1 MDAVGFGALNVDKVY
16 LVNEIPKAEEES
28 YVIDFKVYAGGS
40 SANTIS
46 ALAKLGLK
54 TGFIGKVGR
63 DREGDFLI
71 RDFESFGVD
80 VSNIIVSDGRT
91 GVAMVF
97 VDKKGERAILLD
109 PALNDT
115 IRFDEINLSY
125 VKNFRLLHLS
135 SFVCKVSWDS
145 FESQKR
151 LAEEFEGIVSFD
163 PGSVY
168 AKFGLDKIKPLVKQT
183 NVFMPNEVEIEL
195 LTGLDYRE
203 GAEFFLRWCDVV
215 VVKRGK
221 KGCYIAS
228 DECCNEVPAYKVKA
242 VDTTGAGDAFNAG
255 FLYGLLKGWNLTE
268 CAKFGNYLASLCIQH
283 VGARTYLKHL
293 DKRYLPF

>member
-1 MDAVGFGALNVDKVY
+1 VDAIGFGALNVDKVY
-16 LVNEIPKAEEES
+16 LVSEIPKAEEES
-28 YVIDFKVYAGGS
+28 FVIDFKIYAGGS

-46 ALAKLGLK
+46 ALARLGLK
-54 TGFIGKVGR
+54 TGFIGKVGK
-63 DREGDFLI
+63 DSEGEFLI

-80 VSNIIVSDGRT
+80 TSNVIVSEGRT

-97 VDKKGERAILLD
+97 VDREGRRAILLD

-115 IRFDEINLSY
+115 IKFDEIDLNY
-125 VKNFRLLHLS
+125 VKDFRLLHLS
-135 SFVCKVSWDS
+135 SFVCKVSWES

-151 LAEEFEGIVSFD
+151 LAKVFKGIVSFD

-168 AKFGLDKIKPLVKQT
+168 AKFGLDKIKPLIKQT
-183 NVFMPNEVEIEL
+183 NVFMPNEIEIEL

-203 GAEFFLRWCDVV
+203 GAEFFLKWCDVV
-215 VVKRGK
+215 VVKRGE
-221 KGCYIAS
+221 KGCYVAS
-228 DECCNEVPAYKVKA
+228 DEGCYEVPAYKVKV

-255 FLYGLLKGWNLTE
+255 FLYGLLKGKNLE
-268 CAKFGNYLASLCIQH
+268 DCARIGNYLASLCIQH
-283 VGARTYLKHL
+283 VGARTYLRHL

>member
-1 MDAVGFGALNVDKVY
+1 VDAIGFGALNVDKVY
-16 LVNEIPKAEEES
+16 LVSEIPKAEEES
-28 YVIDFKVYAGGS
+28 FVIDFKIYAGGS

-46 ALAKLGLK
+46 ALARLGLK
-54 TGFIGKVGR
+54 TGFIGKVGK
-63 DREGDFLI
+63 DSEGEFLI

-80 VSNIIVSDGRT
+80 TSNVIVSEGRT

-97 VDKKGERAILLD
+97 VDREGRRAILLD

-115 IRFDEINLSY
+115 IKFDEINLNY
-125 VKNFRLLHLS
+125 VKDFRLLHLS
-135 SFVCKVSWDS
+135 SFVCKVSWES

-151 LAEEFEGIVSFD
+151 IAEKFEGIVSFD

-168 AKFGLDKIKPLVKQT
+168 AKFGLDKIKPLIKQT
-183 NVFMPNEVEIEL
+183 NVFMPNEIEIEL

-203 GAEFFLRWCDVV
+203 GAEFFLKWCDVV
-215 VVKRGK
+215 VVKRGE
-221 KGCYIAS
+221 KGCYVAS
-228 DECCNEVPAYKVKA
+228 DEGCYEVPAYKVKV

-255 FLYGLLKGWNLTE
+255 FLYGLLKGKNLE
-268 CAKFGNYLASLCIQH
+268 DCARIGNYLASLCIQH
-283 VGARTYLKHL
+283 VGARTYLRHL

>member
-1 MDAVGFGALNVDKVY
+1 MDAIGFGALNVDKVY
-16 LVNEIPKAEEES
+16 LVSEIPKAEEES
-28 YVIDFKVYAGGS
+28 FVIDFKIYAGGS

-46 ALAKLGLK
+46 ALARLGLK
-54 TGFIGKVGR
+54 TGFIGKVGK
-63 DREGDFLI
+63 DSEGEFLI

-80 VSNIIVSDGRT
+80 TSNVIVSEGRT

-97 VDKKGERAILLD
+97 VDREGRRAILLD

-115 IRFDEINLSY
+115 IKFDEIDLNY
-125 VKNFRLLHLS
+125 VKDFRLLHLS
-135 SFVCKVSWDS
+135 SFVCKVSWES

-151 LAEEFEGIVSFD
+151 IAEEFEGIVSFD

-168 AKFGLDKIKPLVKQT
+168 AKFGLDKIKPLIKQT
-183 NVFMPNEVEIEL
+183 NVFMPNEIEIEL

-203 GAEFFLRWCDVV
+203 GAEFFLKWCDVV
-215 VVKRGK
+215 VVKRGE
-221 KGCYIAS
+221 KGCYVAS
-228 DECCNEVPAYKVKA
+228 DEGCYEVPAYKVKV

-255 FLYGLLKGWNLTE
+255 FLYGLLKGKNLE
-268 CAKFGNYLASLCIQH
+268 DCARIGNYLASLCIQH
-283 VGARTYLKHL
+283 VGARTYLRHL

>member
-1 MDAVGFGALNVDKVY
+1 MDAIGFGALNVDKVY
-16 LVNEIPKAEEES
+16 LVSEIPKAEEES
-28 YVIDFKVYAGGS
+28 FVIDFKIYAGGS

-46 ALAKLGLK
+46 ALARLGLK
-54 TGFIGKVGR
+54 TGFIGKVGK
-63 DREGDFLI
+63 DSEGEFLI

-80 VSNIIVSDGRT
+80 TSNVIVSEGRT

-97 VDKKGERAILLD
+97 VDREGRRAILLD

-115 IRFDEINLSY
+115 IKFDEIDLNY
-125 VKNFRLLHLS
+125 VKDFRLLHLS
-135 SFVCKVSWDS
+135 SFVCKVSWES

-151 LAEEFEGIVSFD
+151 IAEKFEGIVSFD

-168 AKFGLDKIKPLVKQT
+168 AKFGLDKIKPLIKQT
-183 NVFMPNEVEIEL
+183 NVFMPNEIEIEL

-203 GAEFFLRWCDVV
+203 GAEFFLKWCDVV
-215 VVKRGK
+215 VVKRGE
-221 KGCYIAS
+221 KGCYVAS
-228 DECCNEVPAYKVKA
+228 DEGCYEVPAYKVKV

-255 FLYGLLKGWNLTE
+255 FLYGLLKGKNLE
-268 CAKFGNYLASLCIQH
+268 DCARIGNYLASLCIQH
-283 VGARTYLKHL
+283 VGARTYLRHL